1 MTTIY
6 RIIPVENNKISQYR
20 KASEV
25 ASFLL
30 GRRVTA
36 YIIIKTDEFGS
47 RVVSFDTAPDF
58 FVTTIQEYLEKS

>member
-6 RIIPVENNKISQYR
+6 RVIPVDNNKIYQYR

-25 ASFLL
+25 AIFFL
-30 GRRVTA
+30 GRRITA
-36 YIIIKTDEFGS
+36 YIVVKTDEFGS
-47 RVVSFDTAPDF
+47 RVVCFDTAPDF